1 VYLTVAIRK
10 DMSSSAQ
17 LNKPS
22 ETTISSDEAK
32 PIEVSSRTVTLSATT
47 TATVPLTA
55 HAPVAIS
62 NPNTNN
68 NGTGHKSQPSSPPA
82 PASGDKKEKK
92 QRAALYSEN
101 VPTFYCG
108 SGNNSELYINFSFIL
123 NVSITK

>member
-1 VYLTVAIRK
+1 
-10 DMSSSAQ
+10 MSSSAQ

-22 ETTISSDEAK
+22 ETAISSDEAK

-68 NGTGHKSQPSSPPA
+68 NDTGHKSQPSWPPA
-82 PASGDKKEKK
+82 PASGDKKK
-92 QRAALYSEN
+92 R
-101 VPTFYCG
+101 
-108 SGNNSELYINFSFIL
+108 NSKLLFTLKMCPPSIVAQETTLNCIL
-123 NVSITK
+123 IFLLF

>member
-1 VYLTVAIRK
+1 
-10 DMSSSAQ
+10 MSSSAQ

-22 ETTISSDEAK
+22 KPTISSSDEAK
-32 PIEVSSRTVTLSATT
+32 PIEVSSSTVTVSATT

-68 NGTGHKSQPSSPPA
+68 NDTGHKSQPSWPPA
-82 PASGDKKEKK
+82 PASGDKKNKK
-92 QRAALYSEN
+92 QQAALYSEN

-108 SGNNSELYINFSFIL
+108 PGNNPKLYINFFFV
-123 NVSITK
+123 N

>member
-1 VYLTVAIRK
+1 
-10 DMSSSAQ
+10 MSSSAQ

-22 ETTISSDEAK
+22 ETAISSDEAK

-62 NPNTNN
+62 NPNTNDN
-68 NGTGHKSQPSSPPA
+68 DTGHKSQPSWPPA
-82 PASGDKKEKK
+82 PASGVKKKKK
-92 QRAALYSEN
+92 QQAALYSEN

-108 SGNNSELYINFSFIL
+108 PGNNSKLYINFFLLIL
-123 NVSITK
+123 F